1 MKVLVTGSEG
11 FLGQRLCA
19 LLEKET
25 GHEVLRYD
33 LQLGHD
39 VLNARQ
45 FDTALDGVDACIH
58 LAAIADLYIAEKELM
73 PIGL

>member
-11 FLGQRLCA
+11 FLGHRLCA

-25 GHEVLRYD
+25 GHEILRYD

-39 VLNARQ
+39 VLNARRSI
-45 FDTALDGVDACIH
+45 L
-58 LAAIADLYIAEKELM
+58 LLMELM
-73 PIGL
+73 FAFTLLLLQICILLKKTLNALNR